1 MVKRRFTEELVSLNA
16 VRKPA
21 LGLITGAL
29 EDFSGIE
36 AVQETRIGRNHIK
49 NKGKL
54 EIKSLLLTTS
64 SVMISHSR
72 SHKTIKNN
80 AKTCS

>member
-1 MVKRRFTEELVSLNA
+1 MKQKVKRRFTEELVSSNV

-36 AVQETRIGRNHIK
+36 AVRETRIGRNHKK
-49 NKGKL
+49 NTGKARDK
-54 EIKSLLLTTS
+54 KSF
-64 SVMISHSR
+64 
-72 SHKTIKNN
+72 N
-80 AKTCS
+80 

>member
-1 MVKRRFTEELVSLNA
+1 MVIKQKVKRRFTEELVTSNV

-36 AVQETRIGRNHIK
+36 AVHKTSIGRNHIT
-49 NKGKL
+49 NTGKARDK
-54 EIKSLLLTTS
+54 KSFT
-64 SVMISHSR
+64 
-72 SHKTIKNN
+72 
-80 AKTCS
+80 